1 MEQHMIPSFPSSFR
15 MKPLCAVIA
24 GTLLL
29 ASAPISAQD
38 GSTSIESLQKQVE
51 TLQRALEESQRALEA
66 ERAARSVAAPAAE
79 PAQTPENAVDNAP
92 EATATADTEPGEQQ
106 QLDAVVIRGQVQQP
120 LVQLK
125 EVPASIS
132 VVTGQELE
140 NTGATDIT
148 QVLNRVGNVNFNY
161 GNPRTGSL
169 TLRGITTGSSDQIDP
184 TIGTMLDG
192 ISLGYS
198 PLANGY
204 PFVDIDTVAVTRG
217 PTGTIGG
224 KPSNIGRIS
233 FTTKAP
239 SFTPE
244 ASVALTYGDKN
255 TLKATAIA
263 GGPVV
268 DGLLAWRGT
277 FLREQGDGNWQTHF
291 PDLRGRGTYHNV
303 DRTFGRVQ
311 FLLTPSADFKAKL
324 SYEHQPH
331 GSEWVNALSKRHPE
345 PESYF
350 DGTPRNPASVDSAF
364 KKYQRDWFNKDPTV
378 YNATRDYFRYPVNT
392 DNDGA
397 IMTGSKGA
405 TLNLDWQVAGHTLQS
420 ITGWRE
426 HWFSAANDEGTPFD
440 ITKSGGYITTYR
452 QRSQEFRLTSEPSPD
467 KDKPNL
473 VDYVAGVYWLSTN
486 NDSLTRTRW
495 GNDAGAYQ
503 ANNAQYAL
511 LNADGY
517 GQAMLRDSLNLAYRG
532 TDTFVKNE
540 SFAIY
545 GQADWHL
552 TKPLTLKTGARI
564 GWEDRATSQEYVLYD
579 PGTGSAFS
587 RAFGLAN
594 SPTGVV
600 DTATAD
606 QLAKSYFGSTV
617 TDYASLSTD
626 QQNQLLAA
634 AAIRNATLSQGSLY
648 PKKKAKPWRDRIYG
662 WDVSLVDEISD
673 DLTIYGTVQ
682 YGEKGGIA
690 QLNNQGK
697 ASLVDKER
705 TTGIEL
711 GFRSSL
717 LNKTLTLN
725 ADVFINELR
734 DFQTTVYEFDPVATA
749 SNIATGLTGPEAQ
762 AYQSLV
768 GNLPKVRV
776 KGVEVDAFYT
786 GIKDLSLRLAASY
799 NDARYADDTWL
810 PQPSEIYYGAGTGRG
825 AYFNAKGDTLNN
837 APKYTAI
844 IGADYRRPVFGDKVL
859 HAAANYKWTSSY
871 KTGTSSYNKQKAFG
885 HLDLGFGIG
894 RQDGLFDVN
903 FIIKN
908 ALDESHHI
916 EGWSSY
922 TPTDPRW
929 YGVVFSSRF

>member
-1 MEQHMIPSFPSSFR
+1 
-15 MKPLCAVIA
+15 MKPLRAVIA
-24 GTLLL
+24 GAILLMS
-29 ASAPISAQD
+29 ASASAD
-38 GSTSIESLQKQVE
+38 GDSVEELQNRVKA
-51 TLQRALEESQRALEA
+51 LQEALAESQRALEA
-66 ERAARSVAAPAAE
+66 ERAARSAVAPTAEPVPAPA
-79 PAQTPENAVDNAP
+79 PENTGAADPGSYAP
-92 EATATADTEPGEQQ
+92 EATVAADAEPGEQ
-106 QLDAVVIRGQVQQP
+106 QLDAVVIRGQAQQP

-148 QVLNRVGNVNFNY
+148 QVLNRIGNVNFNY

-184 TIGTMLDG
+184 TIGTVLDG
-192 ISLGYS
+192 ISLGYT

-204 PFVDIDTVAVTRG
+204 PFVDIETVAVTRG

-239 SFTPE
+239 TFSPE
-244 ASVALTYGDKN
+244 ASVAITYGDRN

-277 FLREQGDGNWQTHF
+277 FLREQGEGSWETHF
-291 PDLRGRGTYHNV
+291 PDLKGRGSYQNV

-331 GSEWVNALSKRHPE
+331 GAEWVNGLSKRHPE
-345 PESYF
+345 SDFYS
-350 DGTPRNPASVDSAF
+350 DGTARPVGNVNSAF
-364 KKYQRDWFNKDPTV
+364 KKYQRDWFNKDPVV
-378 YNATRDYFRYPVNT
+378 YNADRDYYLYPVNV
-392 DNDGA
+392 DNNGA

-405 TLNLDWQVAGHTLQS
+405 TLNMDWKVAGHTLQS

-452 QRSQEFRLTSEPSPD
+452 QKSQEFRLTSEPSPD

-473 VDYVAGVYWLSTN
+473 VDYVVGLYWLSTD
-486 NDSLTRTRW
+486 NDSLSRTRR
-495 GNDAGAYQ
+495 GNDAGAYY
-503 ANNAQYAL
+503 ANDAQYAA
-511 LNADGY
+511 LNANGY
-517 GQAMLRDSLNLAYRG
+517 GQAMLRDSLNLTYTG
-532 TDTFVKNE
+532 LDTFVKNE
-540 SFAIY
+540 SFAAY

-552 TKPLTLKTGARI
+552 TRPLTLKTGARI
-564 GWEDRATSQEYVLYD
+564 GWEDRATSQENVLYD
-579 PGTGSAFS
+579 PGTGSEFS
-587 RAFGLAN
+587 RAFGITN
-594 SPTGVV
+594 NTTTVV
-600 DTATAD
+600 DPGAAD
-606 QLAKSYFGSTV
+606 NLARSYFGAGA
-617 TDYASLSTD
+617 DYASLTLA
-626 QQNQLLAA
+626 QQQQLQAA
-634 AAIRNATLSQGSLY
+634 AAIRNAQLGQGSHY
-648 PKKKAKPWRDRIYG
+648 AKKKAKPWRDRIYA
-662 WDVSLVDEISD
+662 WDVSLVDEIND

-690 QLNNQGK
+690 QINNQGK
-697 ASLVDKER
+697 TSLVDKER
-705 TTGIEL
+705 TTGLEL

-717 LNKTLTLN
+717 LSKTLTLN
-725 ADVFINELR
+725 ADVFVNELR
-734 DFQTTVYEFDPVATA
+734 DFQTTVNEFDPVATA
-749 SNIATGLTGPEAQ
+749 ANIASGLTGAEAQ

-776 KGVEVDAFYT
+776 KGLEIDAFYT

-810 PQPSEIYYGAGTGRG
+810 NQPSEVHYGAGTGKG
-825 AYFNAKGDTLNN
+825 STFNAKGDTLNN

-844 IGADYRRPVFGDKVL
+844 IGADYRRPVLGDKVF
-859 HAAANYKWTSSY
+859 HASANYKWTSSY
-871 KTGTSSYNKQKAFG
+871 KTGTSSYDKQKAFG
-885 HLDLGFGIG
+885 LLDLGIGIG
-894 RQDGLFDVN
+894 RQDGLYDLN
-903 FIIKN
+903 IIVRN
-908 ALDESHHI
+908 ALDDDHHV

-922 TPTDPRW
+922 TPANPRW
-929 YGVVFSSRF
+929 YGAVFSAHF